1 MKGLLTLLLLL
12 SISVTY
18 AAESQS
24 SEPFITADYPDKAV
38 AQGILGKVKAQF
50 DVDDNGLIT
59 NIQLLSPDPSGMFD
73 AKVRPVMKKWRY
85 VKGKPSRGNII
96 TIKFSPAGTME
107 EVPKPNQPGSIQSK
121 GVPFR

>member
-12 SISVTY
+12 SIPVTY

-24 SEPFITADYPDKAV
+24 IEPLMTPVYPAKPAIK
-38 AQGILGKVKAQF
+38 GIPGKVKAQF
-50 DVDDNGLIT
+50 DVDANGLVT

-73 AKVRPVMKKWRY
+73 NKVRQVMKKWRF
-85 VKGKPSRGNII
+85 VKGKPSRDNII
-96 TIKFSPAGTME
+96 TIKFSSAGTSE

-121 GVPFR
+121 EVPFR